1 MRLIF
6 ERCQAENSGTRCEN
20 KIKPVQ
26 AKGSF
31 RTIIYAF
38 TITLLIC
45 LGAIGV
51 YYAIQKEFFK
61 DMPCLRFLRSHSSDV
76 TRNMPFMN
84 ANFSFNKLDDE
95 QIITQNENP

>member
-1 MRLIF
+1 M
-6 ERCQAENSGTRCEN
+6 
-20 KIKPVQ
+20 KVVK

-51 YYAIQKEFFK
+51 YYAIQKDIFK
-61 DMPCLRFLRSHSSDV
+61 DVPCLRFLRGHSTDV

>member
-1 MRLIF
+1 M
-6 ERCQAENSGTRCEN
+6 EV
-20 KIKPVQ
+20 VQ
-26 AKGSF
+26 PKGSF

-38 TITLLIC
+38 TITMLVC
-45 LGAIGV
+45 LVAIGF
-51 YYAIQKEFFK
+51 YYAIQKDYFK
-61 DMPCLRFLRSHSSDV
+61 EMSCLRFLRNHSTDV